1 LTLVSRTAATP
12 VGVGEV
18 DDLRRRRRE
27 GVVRKG
33 YDAMSISSAFQGDDD
48 AEAAFSLEKSHSC
61 TCGSAYAATE
71 GSAETFQPLVLAVL
85 GAAGFAKACVVEH
98 LLILSTRPP
107 LPLVHL
113 KRGAWASGVEDAGA
127 DGELKTRAN
136 LCMER
141 GISGGIFED

>member
-1 LTLVSRTAATP
+1 
-12 VGVGEV
+12 
-18 DDLRRRRRE
+18 
-27 GVVRKG
+27 
-33 YDAMSISSAFQGDDD
+33 MSISSAFRGDDD
-48 AEAAFSLEKSHSC
+48 AKAAFSLEKSKSC
-61 TCGSAYAATE
+61 TCGGAYAATE

-98 LLILSTRPP
+98 LLILSTRPLPP
-107 LPLVHL
+107 LLLVHL

-141 GISGGIFED
+141 GISGGILEDYLWALEGPCASGVRSLRWMV